1 MQILTRAQKKQV
13 CTAEVLT
20 GASPQ
25 EVATKYGVDIQTVRN
40 WVKEDAKQASRDQVI
55 DLDPVVVATVVNEI
69 KDKAENSANITT
81 KQINKLERGLDKL
94 QEGLEGLELL
104 ESSFHTTIMNLLNWA
119 NAKIVEDMKVSEWTQ
134 LVNGITEL
142 HSTLF
147 GKGSS
152 TQINLM
158 QQNNQ
163 MTSATKVDAFK
174 SGFRS

>member
-1 MQILTRAQKKQV
+1 MTILTKPQKKQV
-13 CTAEVLT
+13 CLAEALT

-25 EVATKYGVDIQTVRN
+25 EVATKYGVDVQTVRN
-40 WVKEDAKQASRDQVI
+40 WLREDARQAERDEVI
-55 DLDPVVVATVVNEI
+55 DLDPIVVATVVGEI
-69 KDKAENSANITT
+69 KAKAENSANITT

-94 QEGLEGLELL
+94 QDGLIGLDLL
-104 ESSFHTTIMNLLNWA
+104 ESSFHTTIMNLLDWA
-119 NAKIVEDMKVSEWTQ
+119 NGKIVEDMKVSEWTQ